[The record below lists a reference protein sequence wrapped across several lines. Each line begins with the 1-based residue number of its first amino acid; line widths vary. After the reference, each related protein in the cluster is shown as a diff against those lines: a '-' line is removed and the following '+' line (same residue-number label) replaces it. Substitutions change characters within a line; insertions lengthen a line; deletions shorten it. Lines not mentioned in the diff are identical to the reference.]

1 LLPDKEIAVKQL
13 IIGGSQGEREF
24 QVEVNIISR
33 VHHKH
38 IVSLFGYCISEAKRL
53 LVYEYVPNNTLEFH
67 LHGMYFVEVVLP
79 YFYRHRY
86 KNSPMWFFVGERLA
100 HTRCKL

>member
-67 LHGMYFVEVVLP
+67 CILSKW
-79 YFYRHRY
+79 FYDIFIGIDT
-86 KNSPMWFFVGERLA
+86 KTV
-100 HTRCKL
+100 RCGFLLESA